1 MRMEAADG
9 LLLWK
14 EQSGRDF
21 CITYGI
27 EFSIPQFR
35 RNTSQCQGV
44 VFLRLARLLWRS
56 DLATKKWSPWMHH
69 LPPMILDLAM
79 ILAAAAVSTIIF
91 SRLKQPIVLGYLIA
105 GFAVGPHFPLWPT
118 VIDTEG
124 VKLWAEIG
132 VIFLLFGLGLEFSFK
147 KLAKVGKSA
156 FIAATFEIVTMS
168 AAGYLFGRALGW
180 TAMDSIFLGAILSMS
195 STTIIIRAF
204 DEAGLK
210 GRAFASLVFGI
221 LIVEDLMAIL
231 LMVVLSAISVPGSF
245 SASNLAFLSGRLVF
259 FLLIWFLVG
268 IYVVPSALKKVRSH
282 LSNEIMLLVSIALCF
297 LMVVLA
303 TKTDFSAALGAFV
316 MGSILAETDEG
327 ERIEHLLSSV
337 KDLFAA
343 VFFVSVGMMIDPA
356 ILREH
361 FLVVLLITVLTV
373 VGKLVGSGFGAILS
387 GRSLR
392 HSTQAGMSLAQIG
405 EFSFIIATLGV
416 SLKVV
421 SDFLYPIVIA
431 VSAVTT
437 FTTPYM
443 IRSSDRIYAWIEGRL
458 PQTMLDRLSAYER
471 AMMAPGRESALKLLG
486 RTYGLLIALNLV
498 VALAIGLG
506 SAKFALPAVLA
517 ALGDSPWARA
527 LTCIAT
533 LVACSPFLF
542 AVVLKSPQTISAEGA
557 QSVQRLRGLQFGVIV
572 FRTIVGLV
580 LVEVIV
586 NQFARTRVVPLV
598 LLVSTPALI
607 FLFRR
612 YIERFYSAVEV
623 RFLRNLNAREASEAG
638 GQAPLPELAPWNANL
653 MQLVVPANSRVAG
666 LSLEESHFR
675 TESGATVAMIDRGK
689 KRIFAPNRS
698 VRLLPGD
705 ELFLIGTEEQ
715 LIAAQKVVEREEA
728 AELPGHDES
737 YSLESVLF
745 GDGSPYQ
752 NKSIRE
758 VGLSEDFGA
767 LIVGIERGGTRILN
781 PESSEVIRPGD
792 VIWVFGHRSK
802 LKELRKA
809 KAPAT

>member
-1 MRMEAADG
+1 
-9 LLLWK
+9 
-14 EQSGRDF
+14 
-21 CITYGI
+21 
-27 EFSIPQFR
+27 
-35 RNTSQCQGV
+35 
-44 VFLRLARLLWRS
+44 
-56 DLATKKWSPWMHH
+56 MHH
-69 LPPMILDLAM
+69 LPPMIVDLAM
-79 ILAAAAVSTIIF
+79 ILAAAAVSTLIF

-105 GFAVGPHFPLWPT
+105 GFAVGPYFPLWPT
-118 VIDTEG
+118 VVDTEG

-156 FIAATFEIVTMS
+156 FIAASFEIITMS

-180 TAMDSIFLGAILSMS
+180 TTMDSIFLGAILSMS

-231 LMVVLSAISVPGSF
+231 LMVILSAISVPGSF

-259 FLLIWFLVG
+259 FLMIWFLVG
-268 IYVVPSALKKVRSH
+268 IYVVPSVLKKIRSH

-327 ERIEHLLSSV
+327 ERIEHLLASV

-343 VFFVSVGMMIDPA
+343 VFFVSVGMMIDPG

-361 FLVVLLITVLTV
+361 FVVVLLITVLTV
-373 VGKLVGSGFGAILS
+373 VGKLLGSGFGAVLS

-443 IRSSDRIYAWIEGRL
+443 IRSSDRIYTWLEARL
-458 PQTMLDRLSAYER
+458 PQKMLDRISAYER
-471 AMMAPGRESALKLLG
+471 AMMAPGKENALKLIG
-486 RTYGLLIALNLV
+486 RNYGLLIALNIV
-498 VALAIGLG
+498 VVLAIGLG
-506 SAKFALPAVLA
+506 SAKFALPAILA
-517 ALGDSPWARA
+517 AFGDSPWARA
-527 LTCIAT
+527 SACIAT

-542 AVVLKSPQTISAEGA
+542 AIVLKAPKTISAEGA
-557 QSVQRLRGLQFGVIV
+557 QSIQRLRGLQFGIII
-572 FRTIVGLV
+572 FRAILGLV
-580 LVEVIV
+580 LVEVII
-586 NQFARTRVVPLV
+586 NQFARTRTLPLLV
-598 LLVSTPALI
+598 LIATPILI
-607 FLFRR
+607 YFFRN
-612 YIERFYSAVEV
+612 YIDRFYSAVES
-623 RFLRNLNAREASEAG
+623 RFLRNLNAKEASEAED
-638 GQAPLPELAPWNANL
+638 QQNMPALAPWDASL
-653 MQLVVPANSRVAG
+653 MQVTVSSESQIAG
-666 LSLEESHFR
+666 LSLEESTFR
-675 TESGATVAMIDRGK
+675 TKTGATVAMIDRGS

-698 VRLLPGD
+698 VRLLPND

-715 LIAAQKVVEREEA
+715 LIAAQRLVESQDIT
-728 AELPGHDES
+728 GVSGYDES
-737 YSLESVLF
+737 YNLESVLL
-745 GDGSPYQ
+745 GNGSPYE

-758 VGLSEDFGA
+758 VGLSEEFGA
-767 LIVGIERGGTRILN
+767 LIVGIERGATRILN
-781 PESSEVIRPGD
+781 PESSEVIQPGD
-792 VIWVFGHRSK
+792 VIWVFGHRNK
-802 LKELRKA
+802 LKELKKA
-809 KAPAT
+809 KAAGI

>member
-1 MRMEAADG
+1 
-9 LLLWK
+9 
-14 EQSGRDF
+14 
-21 CITYGI
+21 
-27 EFSIPQFR
+27 
-35 RNTSQCQGV
+35 
-44 VFLRLARLLWRS
+44 
-56 DLATKKWSPWMHH
+56 
-69 LPPMILDLAM
+69 MIVDLAM

-91 SRLKQPIVLGYLIA
+91 SRLRQPVVLGYLIA

-118 VIDTEG
+118 VVDTEG

-156 FIAATFEIVTMS
+156 FIAAFFEIVTMS

-180 TAMDSIFLGAILSMS
+180 ATMDSIFLGAILSMS

-231 LMVVLSAISVPGSF
+231 LMVILSAISVPGSF

-268 IYVVPSALKKVRSH
+268 IYLVPSLLKKVRSL
-282 LSNEIMLLVSIALCF
+282 LSNEIMLLVSTALCF

-303 TKTDFSAALGAFV
+303 TKADFSAPLGAFV

-327 ERIEHLLSSV
+327 ERIEHLLASV

-361 FLVVLLITVLTV
+361 FVVVLMITALTV
-373 VGKLVGSGFGAILS
+373 VGKLLGSGFGAVLS

-392 HSTQAGMSLAQIG
+392 QSTQAGMSLAQIG

-416 SLKVV
+416 SLNVV

-443 IRSSDRIYAWIEGRL
+443 IRSSDRIYSWIERRL
-458 PQTMLDRLSAYER
+458 PQWMLNRLSDYEQ
-471 AMMAPGRESALKLLG
+471 AMNAPGRESALKLLG
-486 RTYGLLIALNLV
+486 RTYGPLIALNFV
-498 VALAIGLG
+498 VVLAIGLG
-506 SAKFALPAVLA
+506 VAKFALPSVVA
-517 ALGDSPWARA
+517 AFGDTSLVRA
-527 LTCIAT
+527 LACIAT

-542 AVVLKSPQTISAEGA
+542 AIVLKPSAAAAAEGERG
-557 QSVQRLRGLQFGVIV
+557 VQRLRGLQFGVIA
-572 FRTIVGLV
+572 FRAIVGLA
-580 LVEVIV
+580 LIEVVI
-586 NQFARTRVVPLV
+586 NQFAKTKVLPLV
-598 LLVSTPALI
+598 VLAATPVLI
-607 FLFRR
+607 YLFRG
-612 YIERFYSAVEV
+612 YTERLYSAVEG
-623 RFLRNLNAREASEAG
+623 RFLRNLNAKEDGESGSQE
-638 GQAPLPELAPWNANL
+638 LPQLAPWNASL
-653 MQLVVPANSRVAG
+653 TELVVSPDAQVAG
-666 LSLEESHFR
+666 QTLEESKFR
-675 TESGATVAMIDRGK
+675 TKTGATVAMIDRGK
-689 KRIFAPNRS
+689 KRIFAPGRS
-698 VRLLPGD
+698 TRLLPGD

-715 LIAAQKVVEREEA
+715 LLAAQKLLEAEEEA
-728 AELPGHDES
+728 GSPGSDEL
-737 YSLESVLF
+737 YNLESVLLEPS
-745 GDGSPYQ
+745 SPYVD
-752 NKSIRE
+752 KSIRE
-758 VGLSEDFGA
+758 VGLSEEFGA
-767 LIVGIERGGTRILN
+767 MIVGIERGSERILN
-781 PESSEVIRPGD
+781 PESSVKIRPGD
-792 VIWVFGHRSK
+792 VIWVFGHKSK
-802 LKELRKA
+802 LKELKRA
-809 KAPAT
+809 